1 MISIDT
7 LPEDGINISPLE
19 IQGGTSLDDAN
30 QSSNLDTVKSKDNSD
45 IRAIEM
51 MGNISPNC
59 WFLVGFYLAVF
70 CIASLMSHAPKK
82 MDGFPDAAKG
92 TIDNE
97 DLLQLAENVTKTCS
111 ASKIKTEKGRG
122 ECQEICLGHSCCFT
136 NDETSSYTCNDDPD
150 MLCSVYVG
158 CELLFMSAEDLNGVT
173 NGSQEAV
180 LDMEE
185 ASNLPTQQYNQS
197 GFSDL
202 QLVSHAISTVCA
214 SDNLHAHHSLQECA
228 DLCHSSMCCFD
239 KNEIKTLNPQFET
252 VLKLEGITDT
262 MLDLSST
269 GKCVDEYEFCLA
281 QSGCKNLFLVGS
293 SRSNPSLQSN
303 RQTNEQQDTV
313 LRIIMLFGI
322 VISLAAYLLISR
334 RLPSLQSNVSRT
346 EKDSLVKN
354 VHSDFKEIS

>member
-111 ASKIKTEKGRG
+111 ASKIKTE
-122 ECQEICLGHSCCFT
+122 
-136 NDETSSYTCNDDPD
+136 
-150 MLCSVYVG
+150 
-158 CELLFMSAEDLNGVT
+158 
-173 NGSQEAV
+173 
-180 LDMEE
+180 
-185 ASNLPTQQYNQS
+185 
-197 GFSDL
+197 
-202 QLVSHAISTVCA
+202 
-214 SDNLHAHHSLQECA
+214 
-228 DLCHSSMCCFD
+228 
-239 KNEIKTLNPQFET
+239 
-252 VLKLEGITDT
+252 
-262 MLDLSST
+262 
-269 GKCVDEYEFCLA
+269 
-281 QSGCKNLFLVGS
+281 
-293 SRSNPSLQSN
+293 
-303 RQTNEQQDTV
+303 
-313 LRIIMLFGI
+313 
-322 VISLAAYLLISR
+322 
-334 RLPSLQSNVSRT
+334 
-346 EKDSLVKN
+346 
-354 VHSDFKEIS
+354 